1 MQSSAIFVNFILW
14 CIMCGME
21 CIKTQQTGNIVFND
35 EMIHDILYKC
45 GIFNIHVHKY
55 TCEQT
60 NKEQNIAV

>member
-1 MQSSAIFVNFILW
+1 MHKKKTNK
-14 CIMCGME
+14 
-21 CIKTQQTGNIVFND
+21 KTQQTGNIVFND

-45 GIFNIHVHKY
+45 GIFNIHVHKN

>member
-1 MQSSAIFVNFILW
+1 MHNQKKTNKQ
-14 CIMCGME
+14 
-21 CIKTQQTGNIVFND
+21 KTQQTGNIVFND

-60 NKEQNIAV
+60 NREQNIAV

>member
-1 MQSSAIFVNFILW
+1 
-14 CIMCGME
+14 MCGME
-21 CIKTQQTGNIVFND
+21 CITKKPQKTNKQKTKQTGNIVFND
-35 EMIHDILYKC
+35 EMIHDFLYKC